1 MNNQGNDIINSFGQ
15 NQPMNPN
22 QQMNPYMG
30 NGQDMQVNPNR
41 QMNPYIGNGQNMQ
54 MNQDQ
59 LMNPYIG
66 NGQNMQMNQDQQ
78 MNPYMG
84 NGQDMQVNPNQQM
97 NLYMGNGQNQSM
109 NPNQQVNPYMQGNPN
124 QQVNPYMQGNPYTQ
138 GNPYFQEN
146 PYLNAKPEKQSFF
159 SKNRKKIIISAL
171 LAVFVL
177 VVGLSYYLSHH
188 KVKSEQEK
196 ALNAY
201 FAAMERCDYEYMMSH
216 SFVSDKVRR
225 KNNLYRTYDK
235 YPGRSVTE
243 VFPIGMANRLN
254 QNKYIEKAYDIEDYK
269 EVLKNPELFCEK
281 LDLDVKYDII
291 RIGSLND
298 IKSVSVKG
306 SQRMSTKQN
315 IFENEVENLNNYE
328 IDIDPS
334 DIYVVEM
341 HVEWSYNGNKYGNV
355 ISEEKKFKTSS
366 KAVMPYETVQEYNES
381 ADENNS
387 VVIVYKYNKKW
398 YVDYLSLRLISPE
411 RGTYSIEWK

>member
-15 NQPMNPN
+15 NQ
-22 QQMNPYMG
+22 
-30 NGQDMQVNPNR
+30 QVNPN
-41 QMNPYIGNGQNMQ
+41 
-54 MNQDQ
+54 
-59 LMNPYIG
+59 
-66 NGQNMQMNQDQQ
+66 QQ

-97 NLYMGNGQNQSM
+97 NPYMGNGQNMQM
-109 NPNQQVNPYMQGNPN
+109 NQNQQMNTYMGNGQDMQVNPNQQMNPYMGN
-124 QQVNPYMQGNPYTQ
+124 G
-138 GNPYFQEN
+138 
-146 PYLNAKPEKQSFF
+146 
-159 SKNRKKIIISAL
+159 L

-216 SFVSDKVRR
+216 SFVSDRVRR

-298 IKSVSVKG
+298 VKSVSVKG